1 MNTTTEQ
8 TTSIGITLWASGQGI
23 EQVWSRGEGD
33 ARLIGWE
40 RADGQRAIE
49 TNGQPVFDGEDGF
62 EAAWSGTPPVQVPAE
77 PAAPRIAWRVYR
89 DSDGRCV
96 EFCGEFETREKALA
110 HAETTPPGTPESDW
124 ESERKAGGQA
134 ALLAPSLDGKEDEE
148 PLGWFG
154 DGGWHVVVRVV
165 YPAV

>member
-1 MNTTTEQ
+1 MD
-8 TTSIGITLWASGQGI
+8 SGR
-23 EQVWSRGEGD
+23 SRRTGSRSSMGRTD
-33 ARLIGWE
+33 SRRRG
-40 RADGQRAIE
+40 RGRRR
-49 TNGQPVFDGEDGF
+49 FRF
-62 EAAWSGTPPVQVPAE
+62 
-77 PAAPRIAWRVYR
+77 PRSR